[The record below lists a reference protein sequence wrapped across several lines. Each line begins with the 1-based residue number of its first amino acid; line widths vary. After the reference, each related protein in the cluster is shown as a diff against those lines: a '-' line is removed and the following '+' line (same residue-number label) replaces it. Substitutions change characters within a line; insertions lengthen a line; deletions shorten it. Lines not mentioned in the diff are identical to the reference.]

1 MNNLKPY
8 EYLKYLLEEIPKHA
22 EYEDAVYLD
31 DLLPWSDSLPDI
43 CHKNSTKRNEGQ
55 ESEPQQ
61 N

>member
-8 EYLKYLLEEIPKHA
+8 EYLKYLLEEIPKHG
-22 EYEDAVYLD
+22 EYEDATYLD

-43 CHKNSTKRNEGQ
+43 CHKDRAKRKEDQ

-61 N
+61 D